1 MIPIPASIL
10 AIENESDRD
19 FMENIFFSYQRLIYH
34 EIGSILNDPW
44 SKDDIFQTVIV
55 QLINNIDTLRPMPAK
70 VLTSYIATSARNA
83 ALTYIRNISRRKE
96 ILADEFDNS
105 NVIASQKATSLRPQ
119 LAQKAPEDIDV
130 EYRTVTYSLSELERI
145 KNFLTGYMSD
155 YSIMMLDA
163 NEITNQVDISLKD
176 YSDDNI
182 ESIKAAVL
190 SHGGKTD
197 YLNFIDDSNNVIR
210 STVGYETD
218 NNASP
223 FSLYGKVPVSFTAK
237 ASTTQYLTGGKI
249 LIGNYAYTLGPAL
262 SASKAY
268 SAGHGFSGTVDVK
281 DLMGTK
287 IGSATSHLG
296 SLSGDWSKITP
307 YGGEF
312 FPVVAKATPI
322 AGKQVYMLGATSGE
336 TVGKI
341 TRTGVSVQFPPYV
354 TLTDMCEGNYECNP
368 GDSGA
373 GLFDS
378 GAKDVL
384 TASSNAKTY
393 GIQSSGKFNEKGEW
407 IGPSYFTPISNVS

>member
-1 MIPIPASIL
+1 MEHRNLIGQDTPAQEPVIRVTENRGGRL
-10 AIENESDRD
+10 HHAAIIDD
-19 FMENIFFSYQRLIYH
+19 KLIRLIRLV
-34 EIGSILNDPW
+34 GQVAVDPINGVMLPIRRRFV
-44 SKDDIFQTVIV
+44 DVQQELQVAVLIDFDIRHLRTSGRQPGRQVKGRHRHAASALRTGHGNTDIPGVPAV
-55 QLINNIDTLRPMPAK
+55 RNNLIRLRCLLTL
-70 VLTSYIATSARNA
+70 S
-83 ALTYIRNISRRKE
+83 
-96 ILADEFDNS
+96 
-105 NVIASQKATSLRPQ
+105 
-119 LAQKAPEDIDV
+119 
-130 EYRTVTYSLSELERI
+130 
-145 KNFLTGYMSD
+145 
-155 YSIMMLDA
+155 
-163 NEITNQVDISLKD
+163 
-176 YSDDNI
+176 NI

>member
-1 MIPIPASIL
+1 MEHRNLIGQDTPAQEPVIRVTENRGGRL
-10 AIENESDRD
+10 HHAAIIDD
-19 FMENIFFSYQRLIYH
+19 KLIRLIRLV
-34 EIGSILNDPW
+34 GQVAVDPINGVMLPIRRRFV
-44 SKDDIFQTVIV
+44 DVQQELQVAVLIDLDIRHLRTSGRQPRCQVKGRHCHAAPALRTGHGNTDIPGVPAV
-55 QLINNIDTLRPMPAK
+55 RNNLIRLRCLLTL
-70 VLTSYIATSARNA
+70 S
-83 ALTYIRNISRRKE
+83 
-96 ILADEFDNS
+96 
-105 NVIASQKATSLRPQ
+105 
-119 LAQKAPEDIDV
+119 
-130 EYRTVTYSLSELERI
+130 
-145 KNFLTGYMSD
+145 
-155 YSIMMLDA
+155 
-163 NEITNQVDISLKD
+163 
-176 YSDDNI
+176 NI

>member
-1 MIPIPASIL
+1 
-10 AIENESDRD
+10 
-19 FMENIFFSYQRLIYH
+19 
-34 EIGSILNDPW
+34 
-44 SKDDIFQTVIV
+44 
-55 QLINNIDTLRPMPAK
+55 
-70 VLTSYIATSARNA
+70 
-83 ALTYIRNISRRKE
+83 
-96 ILADEFDNS
+96 
-105 NVIASQKATSLRPQ
+105 
-119 LAQKAPEDIDV
+119 
-130 EYRTVTYSLSELERI
+130 
-145 KNFLTGYMSD
+145 
-155 YSIMMLDA
+155 
-163 NEITNQVDISLKD
+163 
-176 YSDDNI
+176 
-182 ESIKAAVL
+182 
-190 SHGGKTD
+190 
-197 YLNFIDDSNNVIR
+197 
-210 STVGYETD
+210 
-218 NNASP
+218 
-223 FSLYGKVPVSFTAK
+223 
-237 ASTTQYLTGGKI
+237 
-249 LIGNYAYTLGPAL
+249 
-262 SASKAY
+262 
-268 SAGHGFSGTVDVK
+268 
-281 DLMGTK
+281 MGTK

>member
-1 MIPIPASIL
+1 MKKYLSLIL
-10 AIENESDRD
+10 ALGICMSMCVFPAAAISANEAENEVLTEDEFTELLTAEMSSNE
-19 FMENIFFSYQRLIYH
+19 FGGLYYE
-34 EIGSILNDPW
+34 G
-44 SKDDIFQTVIV
+44 
-55 QLINNIDTLRPMPAK
+55 DTL
-70 VLTSYIATSARNA
+70 VV
-83 ALTYIRNISRRKE
+83 
-96 ILADEFDNS
+96 

-197 YLNFIDDSNNVIR
+197 YLNFIDDSNKVIR

-223 FSLYGKVPVSFTAK
+223 FSLYGGNPASFTAK

-336 TVGKI
+336 TAGKI

-393 GIQSSGKFNEKGEW
+393 GIQSAGKFNEKGEW

>member
-1 MIPIPASIL
+1 MVFNHNSRFYSNSMFLCSGDLIVTHRSHLHFIKSQL
-10 AIENESDRD
+10 RY
-19 FMENIFFSYQRLIYH
+19 FHNI
-34 EIGSILNDPW
+34 
-44 SKDDIFQTVIV
+44 KT
-55 QLINNIDTLRPMPAK
+55 
-70 VLTSYIATSARNA
+70 
-83 ALTYIRNISRRKE
+83 
-96 ILADEFDNS
+96 
-105 NVIASQKATSLRPQ
+105 
-119 LAQKAPEDIDV
+119 
-130 EYRTVTYSLSELERI
+130 
-145 KNFLTGYMSD
+145 
-155 YSIMMLDA
+155 
-163 NEITNQVDISLKD
+163 ISLTFC
-176 YSDDNI
+176 N
-182 ESIKAAVL
+182 
-190 SHGGKTD
+190 
-197 YLNFIDDSNNVIR
+197 
-210 STVGYETD
+210 
-218 NNASP
+218 
-223 FSLYGKVPVSFTAK
+223 KV
-237 ASTTQYLTGGKI
+237 STTQYLTGGKI

-336 TVGKI
+336 TAGKI

-393 GIQSSGKFNEKGEW
+393 GIQSAGKFNEKGEW

>member
-1 MIPIPASIL
+1 
-10 AIENESDRD
+10 
-19 FMENIFFSYQRLIYH
+19 MEHRNLIGQDTPTQEPVFCVTKNRSRRLHYAAVIDDKLIRLIRLV
-34 EIGSILNDPW
+34 GQVAVDPINGVMLPIRRRLV
-44 SKDDIFQTVIV
+44 DVQQELQVTVLIDFDIRHLRTSGRQPRCQVKGRYRHAASALRTGHGNTDIPGVPAV
-55 QLINNIDTLRPMPAK
+55 RNNLIRLRCLLTL
-70 VLTSYIATSARNA
+70 S
-83 ALTYIRNISRRKE
+83 
-96 ILADEFDNS
+96 
-105 NVIASQKATSLRPQ
+105 
-119 LAQKAPEDIDV
+119 
-130 EYRTVTYSLSELERI
+130 
-145 KNFLTGYMSD
+145 
-155 YSIMMLDA
+155 
-163 NEITNQVDISLKD
+163 
-176 YSDDNI
+176 NI

>member
-1 MIPIPASIL
+1 MEHRNLIGQDTPAQEPVIRVTENRGGRLHHAAVIDDKLILPIRFVGQVAVDPINGVMLPIRRRFVDVQQELQVAVLIDFDIRHLRTSGRQPRCQVKGRHCHAAPALRTGHGNTDIPGVPAVRNNLI
-10 AIENESDRD
+10 
-19 FMENIFFSYQRLIYH
+19 RLRC
-34 EIGSILNDPW
+34 L
-44 SKDDIFQTVIV
+44 
-55 QLINNIDTLRPMPAK
+55 LTL
-70 VLTSYIATSARNA
+70 S
-83 ALTYIRNISRRKE
+83 
-96 ILADEFDNS
+96 
-105 NVIASQKATSLRPQ
+105 
-119 LAQKAPEDIDV
+119 
-130 EYRTVTYSLSELERI
+130 
-145 KNFLTGYMSD
+145 
-155 YSIMMLDA
+155 
-163 NEITNQVDISLKD
+163 
-176 YSDDNI
+176 NI

>member
-1 MIPIPASIL
+1 MEHRNLIGQDTPAQEPVIRVTENRGGRL
-10 AIENESDRD
+10 HHAAIIDD
-19 FMENIFFSYQRLIYH
+19 KLIRLIRLV
-34 EIGSILNDPW
+34 GQVAVDPINGVMLPIRRRFV
-44 SKDDIFQTVIV
+44 DVQQELQVAVLIDFDIRHLRTSGRQPRCQVKGRHCHAAPALRTGHGNTDIPGVPAV
-55 QLINNIDTLRPMPAK
+55 RNNLIRLRCLLTL
-70 VLTSYIATSARNA
+70 S
-83 ALTYIRNISRRKE
+83 
-96 ILADEFDNS
+96 
-105 NVIASQKATSLRPQ
+105 
-119 LAQKAPEDIDV
+119 
-130 EYRTVTYSLSELERI
+130 
-145 KNFLTGYMSD
+145 
-155 YSIMMLDA
+155 
-163 NEITNQVDISLKD
+163 
-176 YSDDNI
+176 NI

-322 AGKQVYMLGATSGE
+322 TGKQVYMLGATSGE

>member
-1 MIPIPASIL
+1 MSMCVFPAA
-10 AIENESDRD
+10 AISANEAENEVLTEDEFTELLTAEMSSNE
-19 FMENIFFSYQRLIYH
+19 FGGLYYE
-34 EIGSILNDPW
+34 G
-44 SKDDIFQTVIV
+44 
-55 QLINNIDTLRPMPAK
+55 DTL
-70 VLTSYIATSARNA
+70 VV
-83 ALTYIRNISRRKE
+83 
-96 ILADEFDNS
+96 

-322 AGKQVYMLGATSGE
+322 AGKLGYMLGATSGE
-336 TVGKI
+336 TAGKI

-393 GIQSSGKFNEKGEW
+393 GIQSAGKFNEKGEW

>member
-1 MIPIPASIL
+1 
-10 AIENESDRD
+10 
-19 FMENIFFSYQRLIYH
+19 
-34 EIGSILNDPW
+34 
-44 SKDDIFQTVIV
+44 
-55 QLINNIDTLRPMPAK
+55 
-70 VLTSYIATSARNA
+70 
-83 ALTYIRNISRRKE
+83 
-96 ILADEFDNS
+96 
-105 NVIASQKATSLRPQ
+105 
-119 LAQKAPEDIDV
+119 
-130 EYRTVTYSLSELERI
+130 
-145 KNFLTGYMSD
+145 MSD

-197 YLNFIDDSNNVIR
+197 YLNFIDDSNKVIR

-223 FSLYGKVPVSFTAK
+223 FSLYGGNPASFTAK
-237 ASTTQYLTGGKI
+237 ASTTRYLTGGKI

-296 SLSGDWSKITP
+296 SVSGDWSKITP

>member
-1 MIPIPASIL
+1 MEHRNLIGQDTPAQEPVIRVTENRGGRL
-10 AIENESDRD
+10 HHAAIIDD
-19 FMENIFFSYQRLIYH
+19 KLIRLIRLV
-34 EIGSILNDPW
+34 GQVAVDPINGVMLPIRRRFV
-44 SKDDIFQTVIV
+44 DVQQELQVAVLIDFDIRHLRTSGRQPRCQVKGRHCHAAPALRTGHGNTDIPGVPAV
-55 QLINNIDTLRPMPAK
+55 RNNLIRLRCLLTL
-70 VLTSYIATSARNA
+70 S
-83 ALTYIRNISRRKE
+83 
-96 ILADEFDNS
+96 
-105 NVIASQKATSLRPQ
+105 
-119 LAQKAPEDIDV
+119 
-130 EYRTVTYSLSELERI
+130 
-145 KNFLTGYMSD
+145 
-155 YSIMMLDA
+155 
-163 NEITNQVDISLKD
+163 
-176 YSDDNI
+176 NI

-336 TVGKI
+336 TAGKI

-393 GIQSSGKFNEKGEW
+393 GIQSAGKFNEKGEW